1 MPQADGMSDST
12 ASVPTMM
19 SPTTCALLAQV
30 LPVFLLVFAVRDG
43 QLVRSIRREGLA
55 VGLRGWR
62 HWLSRLRS
70 NRVAWVVVT
79 SYFLF
84 MEAWLIAAS
93 DGAWPMPNYAGWL
106 ALIVLLL
113 YAAIELWSRV
123 LPVDV
128 ADGNVDRD

>member
-1 MPQADGMSDST
+1 MSDST

-43 QLVRSIRREGLA
+43 QLVRSIRREGLPI
-55 VGLRGWR
+55 GLRGWR

-93 DGAWPMPNYAGWL
+93 DGAWQMPNYAGWL

-113 YAAIELWSRV
+113 YAAIEVWSHV

-128 ADGNVDRD
+128 ADGNVDPD

>member
-1 MPQADGMSDST
+1 MSDST

-43 QLVRSIRREGLA
+43 QLVRSIRREGLSI
-55 VGLRGWR
+55 GLRGWR

-84 MEAWLIAAS
+84 MEAWFIAAS
-93 DGAWPMPNYAGWL
+93 DGAWSMPKDAGWL
-106 ALIVLLL
+106 ALVILLL
-113 YAAIELWSRV
+113 YAAIEVWSHV

-128 ADGNVDRD
+128 ADGSADPN